1 MDDKRLGMLLNLGS
15 AVLIIMLVWS
25 FIHVINTA
33 LHVAH

>member
-15 AVLIIMLVWS
+15 AVLIIMLVGA